1 MILGNKKERFDLETR
16 KPKNLDL
23 QNLPAS
29 SKVIA
34 AILQPKRFQIIAKP
48 PQIVKSQKQ
57 QSQRL
62 SKLEVFCE
70 LR

>member
-23 QNLPAS
+23 QNFPAS

-34 AILQPKRFQIIAKP
+34 ATLQPKRFQIIAKP
-48 PQIVKSQKQ
+48 PPDRQEPKATKPKTLQAGGV
-57 QSQRL
+57 L
-62 SKLEVFCE
+62 
-70 LR
+70 